1 MVKIS
6 EILGKITEEKRNNG
20 DKQTIAEDL
29 MKKDQC
35 IITKAHINRI
45 ELRYNDE
52 TNTEYF
58 NICFKEKILGRI
70 PNGTDPLGNPIFDFG
85 YTNYSN
91 FSVVDIVIALA
102 DKPEMAIFADRNY
115 LTNTTELNNGLLK
128 VLNANLLLNGGEVT
142 LAQEVVKAGEVYN
155 NDFNDGQVEIKKDGV
170 INHIIDIKP
179 GITGEKLINSLQ

>member
-6 EILGKITEEKRNNG
+6 EILGKLTKEKMNS
-20 DKQTIAEDL
+20 DKVSIAEDL
-29 MKKDQC
+29 VKKDQC

-45 ELRYNDE
+45 ELRYNDK
-52 TNTEYF
+52 TNAEYF

-85 YTNYSN
+85 YTNYAN
-91 FSVVDIVIALA
+91 FSIVDIIIALA

-128 VLNANLLLNGGEVT
+128 VLNANLLLNGGELT
-142 LAQEVVKAGEVYN
+142 IAQEIVKIGELYT
-155 NDFNDGQVEIKKDGV
+155 NDFNGGQAEIKKDGV

-179 GITGEKLINSLQ
+179 GITGKKLINSLQ

>member
-6 EILGKITEEKRNNG
+6 EILGKLTKEKMNS
-20 DKQTIAEDL
+20 DKVSIAEDL
-29 MKKDQC
+29 VKKDQC

-45 ELRYNDE
+45 ELRYNDK
-52 TNTEYF
+52 TNAEYF

-85 YTNYSN
+85 YTNYAN
-91 FSVVDIVIALA
+91 FSIVDIIIALA

-115 LTNTTELNNGLLK
+115 LTTSTELNNGLLK
-128 VLNANLLLNGGEVT
+128 VLNANILLNGSELT
-142 LAQEVVKAGEVYN
+142 IAQEIVKAGEVYN
-155 NDFNDGQVEIKKDGV
+155 NNFNDGQAEIKKDGV

-179 GITGEKLINSLQ
+179 GITGKKLINSLQ

>member
-6 EILGKITEEKRNNG
+6 EILGKLTKEKMNS
-20 DKQTIAEDL
+20 DKVSIAEDL
-29 MKKDQC
+29 VKKDQC

-45 ELRYNDE
+45 ELRYNDK
-52 TNTEYF
+52 TNAEYF
-58 NICFKEKILGRI
+58 NICFKEKILGII

-85 YTNYSN
+85 YTNYVN
-91 FSVVDIVIALA
+91 FSVVDIIIALS

-128 VLNANLLLNGGEVT
+128 VLNANILLNGSELT
-142 LAQEVVKAGEVYN
+142 IAQEIVKAGEVYTN
-155 NDFNDGQVEIKKDGV
+155 NFNDGQVEIKKDGV

-179 GITGEKLINSLQ
+179 GITGKKLINSLQ

>member
-6 EILGKITEEKRNNG
+6 EILGKLTKEKMNS
-20 DKQTIAEDL
+20 DKQAIAEDL
-29 MKKDQC
+29 VKKDQC

-45 ELRYNDE
+45 ELRYNDK
-52 TNTEYF
+52 TNAEYF

-85 YTNYSN
+85 YTNYAN
-91 FSVVDIVIALA
+91 FSIVDIIIALS
-102 DKPEMAIFADRNY
+102 DKPEMAIFADRSY
-115 LTNTTELNNGLLK
+115 LTTSTELNNGLLK
-128 VLNANLLLNGGEVT
+128 VLNANILLNGSELT
-142 LAQEVVKAGEVYN
+142 IAQEIVKAGEVYN
-155 NDFNDGQVEIKKDGV
+155 NNFNDGQAEIKKDGV

>member
-6 EILGKITEEKRNNG
+6 EILGKLTKEKMNS
-20 DKQTIAEDL
+20 DKVSIAEDL
-29 MKKDQC
+29 VKKDQC

-45 ELRYNDE
+45 ELRYNDK
-52 TNTEYF
+52 TNAEYF
-58 NICFKEKILGRI
+58 NICFKEKILGII

-85 YTNYSN
+85 YTNYVN
-91 FSVVDIVIALA
+91 FSVVDIIIALS

-128 VLNANLLLNGGEVT
+128 VLNANILLNGSELT
-142 LAQEVVKAGEVYN
+142 IAQEIVKAGEVYTN
-155 NDFNDGQVEIKKDGV
+155 NFNDGQVEIKKDGV

>member
-6 EILGKITEEKRNNG
+6 EILGKLTQEKRNS

-29 MKKDQC
+29 VKKDQA

-45 ELRYNDE
+45 ELRYNDK
-52 TNTEYF
+52 TNAEYF
-58 NICFKEKILGRI
+58 NICFKEKILGII

-85 YTNYSN
+85 YTNYAN
-91 FSVVDIVIALA
+91 FSIVDIIIALS

-128 VLNANLLLNGGEVT
+128 VLNANILLNGSELT
-142 LAQEVVKAGEVYN
+142 IAQEVVKAGEVYN
-155 NDFNDGQVEIKKDGV
+155 NNFNDGQAEIKKDGV

>member
-6 EILGKITEEKRNNG
+6 EIIGKLTQEKTNS
-20 DKQTIAEDL
+20 DKVSIAEDL
-29 MKKDQC
+29 VKKDQA

-45 ELRYNDE
+45 ELRYNDK
-52 TNTEYF
+52 TNAEYF
-58 NICFKEKILGRI
+58 NICFKEKILGII

-85 YTNYSN
+85 YTNYAN
-91 FSVVDIVIALA
+91 FSIVDIIIALA

-128 VLNANLLLNGGEVT
+128 VLNANILLNGSELT
-142 LAQEVVKAGEVYN
+142 IAQEIVKAGEVYTN
-155 NDFNDGQVEIKKDGV
+155 NFNDGQVEIKKDGV

>member
-6 EILGKITEEKRNNG
+6 EILGKLTQEKMNS
-20 DKQTIAEDL
+20 DKQAIAEDL
-29 MKKDQC
+29 VKKDQC

-45 ELRYNDE
+45 ELRYNDK
-52 TNTEYF
+52 TNAEYF

-85 YTNYSN
+85 YTNYAN
-91 FSVVDIVIALA
+91 FSIVDIIIALA

-115 LTNTTELNNGLLK
+115 LTTSTELNNGLLK
-128 VLNANLLLNGGEVT
+128 VLNANILLNGSELT
-142 LAQEVVKAGEVYN
+142 IAQEIVKAGEVYN
-155 NDFNDGQVEIKKDGV
+155 NNFNDGQAEIKKDGV

-179 GITGEKLINSLQ
+179 GITGKKLINSLQ

>member
-6 EILGKITEEKRNNG
+6 EILGKLTKEKMNS
-20 DKQTIAEDL
+20 DKVSIAEDL
-29 MKKDQC
+29 VKKDQC

-45 ELRYNDE
+45 ELRYNDK
-52 TNTEYF
+52 TNAEYF
-58 NICFKEKILGRI
+58 NICFKEKILGII

-128 VLNANLLLNGGEVT
+128 VLNANILLNGSELT
-142 LAQEVVKAGEVYN
+142 IAQEIVKAGEVYTN
-155 NDFNDGQVEIKKDGV
+155 NFNDGQVEIKKDGV

>member
-6 EILGKITEEKRNNG
+6 EILGKLTKEKMNS
-20 DKQTIAEDL
+20 DKVSIAEEL
-29 MKKDQC
+29 VKKDQC

-45 ELRYNDE
+45 ELRYNDK
-52 TNTEYF
+52 TNAEYF
-58 NICFKEKILGRI
+58 NICFKEKILGII

-85 YTNYSN
+85 YTNYVN
-91 FSVVDIVIALA
+91 FSVVDIIIALS

-128 VLNANLLLNGGEVT
+128 VLNANILLNGSELT
-142 LAQEVVKAGEVYN
+142 IAQEIVKAGEVYTN
-155 NDFNDGQVEIKKDGV
+155 NFNDGQVEIKKDGV

>member
-6 EILGKITEEKRNNG
+6 EILGKLTQEKRNS

-29 MKKDQC
+29 VKKDQA

-45 ELRYNDE
+45 ELRYNDK
-52 TNTEYF
+52 TNAEYF
-58 NICFKEKILGRI
+58 NICFKEKILGII

-85 YTNYSN
+85 YTNYAN
-91 FSVVDIVIALA
+91 FSIVDIIIALS

-128 VLNANLLLNGGEVT
+128 VLNANILLNGSELT
-142 LAQEVVKAGEVYN
+142 IAQEIVKAGEVYTN
-155 NDFNDGQVEIKKDGV
+155 NFNDGQAEIKKDGV

>member
-6 EILGKITEEKRNNG
+6 EIIGKLTQEKMNS
-20 DKQTIAEDL
+20 DKQAIAKDL
-29 MKKDQC
+29 MKKDQA

-70 PNGTDPLGNPIFDFG
+70 PNGTDSLGNPIFDFG
-85 YTNYSN
+85 YTNYTN
-91 FSVVDIVIALA
+91 FSIVDIIIALS

-128 VLNANLLLNGGEVT
+128 VLNANILLNGSELT
-142 LAQEVVKAGEVYN
+142 IAQEIVKAGEVYTN
-155 NDFNDGQVEIKKDGV
+155 NFNDGQTEIKKDGV